1 MLLMACDDGNVT
13 VQNINFDSVT
23 AHNCNDLVYKLNSN
37 EAFIIE
43 ITENALAFTN
53 EPTVSNTPKTYQIS
67 SANHVVYRFYNGT
80 VATANICSTISPAT
94 PSVSEEWI
102 ATSGTIEIT
111 TTANKSTNSATNG
124 TRITGFNH
132 YIVLRNITF
141 SKPVGEQRYET
152 FVFGNYTTTP
162 TNAMPLGF
170 TTSSFLT
177 KCTSSNVL
185 SNRSGSEALTLDIDP
200 SLIVGT
206 ITPVGS
212 PRKGLLSSTSNILTY
227 RLFESIISQPAICS
241 GTLPTILEE
250 WNAVDGVMD
259 VSGIVEVTTVSN
271 GSGFLHSIHLKGVT
285 LKKGTSDFYLADDY
299 YLGDY
304 LSN

>member
-1 MLLMACDDGNVT
+1 MACDDGNVT
-13 VQNINFDSVT
+13 VQTINFDSVT

-80 VATANICSTISPAT
+80 VATANICSTIPPAT

-141 SKPVGEQRYET
+141 PNQLE
-152 FVFGNYTTTP
+152 N
-162 TNAMPLGF
+162 NAMKHL
-170 TTSSFLT
+170 FL
-177 KCTSSNVL
+177 
-185 SNRSGSEALTLDIDP
+185 E
-200 SLIVGT
+200 
-206 ITPVGS
+206 
-212 PRKGLLSSTSNILTY
+212 
-227 RLFESIISQPAICS
+227 IIQ
-241 GTLPTILEE
+241 LPQQTRC
-250 WNAVDGVMD
+250 
-259 VSGIVEVTTVSN
+259 
-271 GSGFLHSIHLKGVT
+271 H
-285 LKKGTSDFYLADDY
+285 
-299 YLGDY
+299 
-304 LSN
+304 